1 MSTTAAEMPDG
12 PSYRPSTIGDTSVGP
27 LEEKHRRF
35 ANYRAVADGGGITR
49 THWHIV
55 TANSLGWGFDG
66 MDGVIFALVA
76 PLIIKD
82 FGLTVPQYRTGLQIS
97 LFVGIAGLYVWPWLS
112 DRYGRRTLLAINI
125 ALFSLLMPVVAASP
139 TFAVFVAAR
148 SVVGFALNGEWSLGS
163 MLVAETW
170 PPHLRGRV
178 ISISRAAWC
187 FGASLAGA
195 ITGIA
200 AAIWGWRIAVMV
212 PGVIALLAIYVRA
225 TCPESPYWVRTQDR
239 KARVRE
245 AMQGGRP
252 VSEDDRAWFL
262 KADRVG
268 IRQVFMPDILPS
280 TLVALFVA
288 CCSTCIFGTVGAW
301 MPLYLAT
308 EKHWSTAE
316 YSIFYVFWGI
326 VGFFGLWLAG
336 WLADRY
342 GRRTGFIVLLL
353 QGAAFLTAWIC
364 SDSRLL
370 LWLFGLGWSFGFLGF
385 WGPSTVLT
393 AEIFPTRIRGVAN
406 GVVWAIAYFVGF
418 VLWPFATVALQ
429 QSTGS
434 FKLAFLC
441 IPVFMLAMALGVWLW
456 VPEHA
461 GKELN
466 KISV

>member
-1 MSTTAAEMPDG
+1 MSTTAADMPNG
-12 PSYRPSTIGDTSVGP
+12 PAYQPSNSGEGSVGP
-27 LEEKHRRF
+27 LEERHRRF
-35 ANYRAVADGGGITR
+35 ANFRAVADGSKVTG
-49 THWHIV
+49 THWHIA

-82 FGLTVPQYRTGLQIS
+82 FGLTVPEYRSGLQIS
-97 LFVGIAGLYVWPWLS
+97 LFIGIAGLYVWPWLS

-125 ALFSLLMPVVAASP
+125 ALFSLLMPAVAASP
-139 TFAVFVAAR
+139 TFAVFVIAR

-178 ISISRAAWC
+178 ISINRAAWC

-200 AAIWGWRIAVMV
+200 AATWGWRVAVMV
-212 PGVIALLAIYVRA
+212 PGTIALLAIYVRA

-239 KARVRE
+239 KSRVRA
-245 AMQGGRP
+245 AMESGRP
-252 VSEDDRAWFL
+252 VSADDRDWFL

-268 IRQVFMPDILPS
+268 IRQVFLPDILPS
-280 TLVALFVA
+280 TLTALFVA

-316 YSIFYVFWGI
+316 YSAFYVCWGI

-336 WLADRY
+336 WLADRF
-342 GRRTGFIVLLL
+342 GRRIGFGCSGWA
-353 QGAAFLTAWIC
+353 GASASSASGGRAPCSRRRSSRPASAASPTAWSGRSPTSSASCCGRSRRSRC
-364 SDSRLL
+364 SSRPARSN
-370 LWLFGLGWSFGFLGF
+370 W
-385 WGPSTVLT
+385 PSS
-393 AEIFPTRIRGVAN
+393 ASRSSCSPWRRASGCACPN
-406 GVVWAIAYFVGF
+406 MPAR
-418 VLWPFATVALQ
+418 
-429 QSTGS
+429 S
-434 FKLAFLC
+434 
-441 IPVFMLAMALGVWLW
+441 
-456 VPEHA
+456 
-461 GKELN
+461 
-466 KISV
+466 